1 MLLHSSPFSPFG
13 RKIKIAMALLE
24 QTATVRVADTTNAED
39 QLRKDNPLG
48 KLPCLVLDDGLAI
61 YDSRVILEYLDGL
74 AGGNKIIPRDK
85 RKRAESL
92 TLQSLADGI
101 LDALLIVRYE
111 SIFREEAM
119 RSQKWLDYQNDK
131 VMRAMSVLDANPPK
145 WRGKPNVGITA
156 VACALGYQD
165 IRFEGA
171 WRKKHK
177 KLVKW
182 LADYEKRVPAYEAT
196 KPQ

>member
-13 RKIKIAMALLE
+13 RKIKIAMALLG
-24 QTATVRVADTTNAED
+24 QSATIRVADTMNAED

-48 KLPCLVLDDGLAI
+48 KLPCLVLDDGFAVF
-61 YDSRVILEYLDGL
+61 DSRVILEYLDGM
-74 AGGNKIIPRDK
+74 AGGYKIIPRDK
-85 RKRAESL
+85 RKRAEAL

-101 LDALLIVRYE
+101 LDALLLVRYE
-111 SIFREEAM
+111 SIFREENM
-119 RSQKWLDYQNDK
+119 RNQKWLDYQNGK
-131 VMRAMSVLDANPPK
+131 VERTMAALEANPPK
-145 WRGKPNVGITA
+145 WRGNPNVGITA

-171 WRKKHK
+171 WRKKYP

-182 LADYEKRVPAYEAT
+182 LKDYEKRVPSYEAT